1 MKKKRIYL
9 DNAATTSLDP
19 RVKRVMDPYW
29 EKVYGN
35 PSGIYEEGRRAK
47 EALEGARRE
56 VASFINSSSDEIIF
70 TGGGTESNN
79 LAIFG
84 VAETIK
90 ELVYSRT
97 GAKGNS
103 TGAKFSE
110 GLKLHI
116 ITTKIEHKSVLVS
129 CLELEKRGFD
139 ITYLKPDENGLI
151 DPKELK
157 AALKPETILV
167 SVIYAN
173 NEIGVIQPIKD
184 MAKIIK
190 DFRKKSKGVE
200 SGPYFHID
208 ACQAS
213 GYLDMNVNNL
223 GVDLMSA
230 NGSKVY
236 GPKGIGFLYKKKG
249 IKLKPVIYGGG
260 QEKGLR
266 SGTENIPAIIGLA
279 HALKIIKEDKGK
291 EVKRIS
297 KLRDDL
303 LSGLMKNVPR
313 VFLNGHKTK
322 RLANNLNISVL
333 GVEGESVVLYMDA
346 LGVAIS
352 TGSACNSSD
361 LEPSHVVNA
370 LGKPVEYAH
379 GSLRFSL
386 GRYTSKEDINYVIK
400 IFPDIIKK
408 LRSISAI
415 E

>member
-1 MKKKRIYL
+1 MKKRIYL
-9 DNAATTSLDP
+9 DNAATTKLDP
-19 RVKRVMDPYW
+19 RVKRAMDPYW
-29 EKVYGN
+29 EKIFGN

-47 EALEGARRE
+47 EALEGARKE
-56 VASFINSSSDEIIF
+56 VASFVGASSDEIIF
-70 TGGGTESNN
+70 TSGGTESNT

-84 VAETIK
+84 VVENVRKLAS
-90 ELVYSRT
+90 LRT
-97 GAKGNS
+97 VIEGNS
-103 TGAKFSE
+103 TETKFPDV
-110 GLKLHI
+110 LNLHV
-116 ITTKIEHKSVLVS
+116 ITTKIEHKSVLTS
-129 CLELEKRGFD
+129 YKELEKRG
-139 ITYLKPDENGLI
+139 IEVTYLSPNEDGLI
-151 DPKELK
+151 DPNDLK
-157 AALKPETILV
+157 KALKPETVLV
-167 SVIYAN
+167 SVIYGN
-173 NEIGVIQPIKD
+173 NEIGVVQPIPE
-184 MAKIIK
+184 MAKVIK
-190 DFRKKSKGVE
+190 DFRKKSG
-200 SGPYFHID
+200 GANGWPYLHID

-223 GVDLMSA
+223 GVDLLSA

-236 GPKGIGFLYKKKG
+236 GPKGIGFLYKRKG
-249 IKLKPVIYGGG
+249 LKLKPVIYGGG

-279 HALKIIKEDKGK
+279 QALRIVKEEGVK

-297 KLRDDL
+297 RLRDDL
-303 LSGLMKNVPR
+303 LVGITKKIPR

-333 GVEGESVVLYMDA
+333 GVEGESIVLYLDA
-346 LGVAIS
+346 LGIAVS

-361 LEPSHVVNA
+361 LEPSHVVSA

-386 GRYTSKEDINYVIK
+386 GKYTTKEDINYVIK
-400 IFPDIIKK
+400 VFPDIIKK